1 MSRVGTEF
9 GWSQLRRHL
18 LEFELITVRI
28 AEVFHSIQ
36 GEGEFAGTPSVFV
49 RTTGCNL
56 RCWFCDTPYTSWQ
69 PEGPRRD
76 WREVLEQVLKIECPH
91 VVLTGGE
98 PLLQPEIVP
107 LAEGLRS
114 VGRIV
119 TIETAG
125 TVYRPVA
132 ADLMSLSPKLSNSM
146 PREASRWRERHER
159 DRHRPHI
166 LARLIAS
173 TPYQLKFVIDAPADL
188 AEVVEYLRQVPL
200 VTPDRV
206 WLMPQGISQDELS
219 ARMEWLAPEAEQL
232 GFRLS
237 PRKHIELFGHT
248 RGT

>member
-1 MSRVGTEF
+1 MKAGKFSEPVPTSE
-9 GWSQLRRHL
+9 S
-18 LEFELITVRI
+18 TNVRI

-76 WREVLEQVLKIECPH
+76 WRDVLEDVLKIECPH

-107 LAEGLRS
+107 LSQALRAA
-114 VGRIV
+114 GRFV

-125 TVYRPVA
+125 TVIRPVE
-132 ADLMSLSPKLSNSM
+132 ADLMSISPKLSNSM

-159 DRHRPHI
+159 DRLRQDAV
-166 LARLIAS
+166 ARLIEMA
-173 TPYQLKFVIDAPADL
+173 PYQLKFVIDEPADL
-188 AEVVEYLRQVPL
+188 DEVVEYLRGVPQVSA
-200 VTPDRV
+200 DRV
-206 WLMPQGISQDELS
+206 WLMPQGVSADELT
-219 ARMEWLAPEAEQL
+219 ARTEWLAPAAERL

-237 PRKHIELFGHT
+237 PRRHIELFGHV